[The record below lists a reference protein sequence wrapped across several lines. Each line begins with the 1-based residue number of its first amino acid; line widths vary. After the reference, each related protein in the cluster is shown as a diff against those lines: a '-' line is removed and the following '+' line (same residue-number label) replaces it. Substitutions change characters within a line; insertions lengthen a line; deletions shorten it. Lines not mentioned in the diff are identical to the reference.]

1 MVTTGPYDDCQ
12 DYITERVA
20 SFLGIDLAALDPD
33 GTGEEG
39 GMYLGG
45 VMSDLTLGCPVSLE
59 LRING
64 LFHLPGTPFVSY
76 FFRQLYSQTS
86 NYCLKNR
93 ALGFPGTYKW
103 FVYLGVF
110 HSLILI

>member
-1 MVTTGPYDDCQ
+1 MVTTGPLRWLQ

-45 VMSDLTLGCPVSLE
+45 VMSDLTLGCPVFVGSSDQWVGS
-59 LRING
+59 NG
-64 LFHLPGTPFVSY
+64 LFHLPGTPFASY
-76 FFRQLYSQTS
+76 FF
-86 NYCLKNR
+86 
-93 ALGFPGTYKW
+93 
-103 FVYLGVF
+103 
-110 HSLILI
+110 

>member
-1 MVTTGPYDDCQ
+1 MMACQ

-45 VMSDLTLGCPVSLE
+45 VMFVPYLGVLFRWKWMDQWVGS
-59 LRING
+59 NG
-64 LFHLPGTPFVSY
+64 LFHLPGTPFASY
-76 FFRQLYSQTS
+76 FF
-86 NYCLKNR
+86 
-93 ALGFPGTYKW
+93 
-103 FVYLGVF
+103 
-110 HSLILI
+110 

>member
-1 MVTTGPYDDCQ
+1 MICQ

-45 VMSDLTLGCPVSLE
+45 VIFVPLLGCPVSLE
-59 LRING
+59 VDGSMGRING
-64 LFHLPGTPFVSY
+64 LFHL
-76 FFRQLYSQTS
+76 
-86 NYCLKNR
+86 
-93 ALGFPGTYKW
+93 
-103 FVYLGVF
+103 
-110 HSLILI
+110 LI